1 MTQTSRPQSG
11 KYSDGYHDAGGYT
24 SEQWA
29 RIFSVLFTLNEET
42 EGVVKHLSDM
52 AVTNPSG
59 SVIRVAS
66 GAALVRGRLFTNED
80 QDDPADDSDVDF
92 TVDPPATGSRIDR
105 VVLVQNS
112 TDYDYDGTPDYGA
125 AVLQIP
131 DDTSDYEY
139 GTSFVVASGIPP
151 HACRLALLLGDESS
165 GGAMRALTQDASL
178 IAGDIWM
185 LELARYTID
194 SAGAITLTDV
204 RDYAPKFTTEN
215 LANNAV
221 TPAKIPNRTREVF
234 IPVDSMSAGTIGDV
248 RGIQLPKDVHTW
260 AHSHGAIP
268 LDFAANAE
276 LIPVICNPSATSGT
290 GLHAILDCSCALAG
304 NGEVYSTYTAVAF
317 YNAPETPLDTIIFLD
332 AMALTDAAAG
342 DTLGIDFVRL
352 GDLDDSDA
360 TFYLR
365 GFILR
370 YTADS

>member
-11 KYSDGYHDAGGYT
+11 KYTDGYHDAGGYT

-29 RIFSVLFTLNEET
+29 RIFSILLTLNEET
-42 EGVVKHLSDM
+42 EGVVKHLSDL

-92 TVDPPATGSRIDR
+92 TVDPPATGSRTDR
-105 VVLVQNS
+105 VVLVQNN

-131 DDTSDYEY
+131 DDMSDYEY
-139 GTSFVVASGIPP
+139 GTSFFVASGIPP
-151 HACRLALLLGDESS
+151 HTCRLALLLGDESS

-185 LELARYTID
+185 LELARYTING
-194 SAGAITLTDV
+194 AGTITLTDM

-215 LANNAV
+215 LAN
-221 TPAKIPNRTREVF
+221 RTREAF
-234 IPVDSMSAGTIGDV
+234 ISAMPRDAGTTITNK
-248 RGIQLPKDVHTW
+248 GIPLPESASTW
-260 AHSHGAIP
+260 AFGCGAIP
-268 LDFAANAE
+268 LDFAADAH
-276 LIPVICNPSATSGT
+276 LIPVVCTPNATSGA
-290 GLHAILDCSCALAG
+290 GLYATFDCVCILAG
-304 NGEVYSTYTAVAF
+304 DGEVVNAHQEVAS
-317 YNAPETPLDTIIFLD
+317 YDVPETPLDTTVFLD
-332 AMALTDAAAG
+332 PLALPDATAG
-342 DTLGIDFVRL
+342 DILGIAFGRQS
-352 GDLDDSDA
+352 GTGTSNA